1 MDIAVFAEHR
11 STPNQI
17 KITSPNLIENRQ
29 ANLDTAYFGCLQNY
43 CVRLEINCLCLENY
57 CVGIKFIAYAWK
69 SGKIF
74 LRYATAP
81 NDIQKIWIENT
92 EKIFGLSSQR
102 V

>member
-29 ANLDTAYFGCLQNY
+29 ANLDTAYFGCLQN
-43 CVRLEINCLCLENY
+43 NCLRLENY

-92 EKIFGLSSQR
+92 EKIFGFSSQR